1 MTFSD
6 RYLSYIPPVI
16 DTNQRLA
23 ALLPGLQA
31 ASWIALDTEADS
43 LHAYPEKLCLVQV
56 STASGD
62 FLVDPLSSVD
72 LAPFWE
78 VLQTHELIMHGADYD
93 LRLLKKHCNFQ
104 PSAIFDTMLA
114 SRLLGN
120 REFGLTHLV
129 SHYLG
134 VVLEKGPQ
142 KANWAKRPLTPRME
156 IYARNDTHHLKP
168 LADILRLQLLE
179 KRRLSWHQESCAQL
193 IADCAQ
199 IRPADPDV
207 VWRVKGSHELD
218 PGALGVLR
226 ELWHWREQE
235 AIAANKP
242 PYFVL
247 SPETMVTLA
256 AAAEGCRPTKDL
268 LPRHLSPRRR
278 EGILK
283 ALSQGLAMEKPPD
296 RRRIRAYRQ
305 TELEKRRMQ
314 EIEKRR
320 DQRAVELG
328 IDPTIIASRA
338 MLVLLARDWDE
349 CQNELMLWQRQLL
362 Q

>member
-1 MTFSD
+1 M
-6 RYLSYIPPVI
+6 I

-23 ALLPGLQA
+23 AFLPGLQTA
-31 ASWIALDTEADS
+31 PWIALDTEADS

-56 STASGD
+56 STSSGD
-62 FLVDPLSSVD
+62 FLIDPLSSVD
-72 LAPFWE
+72 LASFWG
-78 VLQTHELIMHGADYD
+78 VLRTHELIMHGADYD
-93 LRLLKKHCNFQ
+93 LRLLKKHCNFE

-168 LADILRLQLLE
+168 LSDILRQQLVG
-179 KRRLSWHQESCAQL
+179 KGRLGWHQESCAQL
-193 IADCAQ
+193 IADCVQ
-199 IRPADPDV
+199 IRPPDPDG
-207 VWRVKGSHELD
+207 VWRVKGSHELS
-218 PGALGVLR
+218 PVALGVLR
-226 ELWHWREQE
+226 ELWNWRESE

-256 AAAEGCRPTKDL
+256 EAAETCRVTDGL

-278 EGILK
+278 EGVLK
-283 ALSQGLAMEKPPD
+283 AIAHGLAVEKPPD
-296 RRRIRAYRQ
+296 RRRIRTYRQ
-305 TELEKRRMQ
+305 TEPEKRRMQ

-320 DQRAVELG
+320 DDRALALG
-328 IDPTIIASRA
+328 IDPTIVASRA

-349 CQNELMLWQRQLL
+349 YQQELMLWQRQLL